1 MINFNEK
8 KLLKSYSEKKYQD
21 IIDKISN
28 KLFQNKFSEKEK
40 VFKVNLIT
48 INIEYQ

>member
-1 MINFNEK
+1 MINFNEEK
-8 KLLKSYSEKKYQD
+8 IFELYSKKKYKD
-21 IIDKISN
+21 IVDKISN